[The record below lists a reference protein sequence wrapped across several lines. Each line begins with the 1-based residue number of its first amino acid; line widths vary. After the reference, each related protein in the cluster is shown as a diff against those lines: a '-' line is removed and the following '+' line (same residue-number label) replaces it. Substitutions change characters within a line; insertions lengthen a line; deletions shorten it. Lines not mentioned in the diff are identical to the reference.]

1 MSNIN
6 TLLIEIGTEELPPS
20 GLDIL
25 ANRFLSEI
33 TQRFLA
39 QKIPFGEAEA
49 FVSPRRIAARIMD
62 VPLQQPDFTAQ
73 KRGPQLKSAFK
84 DGEPTRAAQGFAK
97 SCQVEVSDLKKLE
110 TEQGAW
116 LIFEQAIS
124 GQPLSALLPKIITDS
139 LEALPAPK
147 KMRWGDS
154 DWAFI
159 RPIHWITIVH
169 GDQEIACEILGFT
182 SQAYTYGHRYH
193 FPDKVKINHADNYL
207 NVLRDVKVLADHKE
221 RKDIIVRTSKEL
233 AQKAQGLA
241 VIDDDLLD
249 TVAGLVEWPVPLVA
263 SFHKDL
269 LKVPKE
275 ALISSMQGHQKC
287 FPIVD
292 TQNQLLPKF
301 ILVSNIEAPQTNHII
316 AGNEKVM
323 HARLEDA
330 KFFYTQDS
338 QKSLESH
345 VNALKSMTYQ
355 KSLGSLYEK
364 CQRIINLATYIA
376 SELNSNQQWAQRA
389 GLLCKADLVTHMV
402 FEFPELQGIMGY
414 YYALKDNEPE
424 EVAIALKEIYRPSHA
439 KDTLPQTSTGT
450 CLALAERLDTLIG
463 IFGVGLIPT
472 GEKDPYALRR
482 AAIGLLRIIIEKEL
496 KLDLKVLLTQ
506 AYKNL
511 KDAVKN
517 KDVVEQV
524 LQFCLDRYKVWH
536 QDQGITPQVIDA
548 VLSTNPTQPF
558 DMSRRTLA
566 VHHFQTLEVAQSL
579 ASANKRV
586 RNILEKNKIDF
597 DLKNLPEINR
607 DLLQESAEKAL
618 FDDIVKLKAE
628 TMPLIQSGEYQKALV
643 LLAQLKQPIDLFFDN
658 VLVMSKEDALKQNR
672 IHLLTHLYA
681 LFMQIAD
688 ISKLV
693 L

>member
-25 ANRFLSEI
+25 ANRFLHEI
-33 TQRFLA
+33 TQRFSA
-39 QKIPFGEAEA
+39 QNIPFGEAEA
-49 FVSPRRIAARIMD
+49 FISPRRIAARIAN

-84 DGEPTRAAQGFAK
+84 DGIPTKAAQGFAK
-97 SCQVEVSDLKKLE
+97 SCQVEVSDLQKLE

-116 LIFEQAIS
+116 LVFEQAIS
-124 GQPLSALLPKIITDS
+124 GKPLSALLPQIVTDS
-139 LEALPAPK
+139 LDTLPAPK

-169 GDQEIACEILGFT
+169 GDQVVECEILGFT

-207 NVLRDVKVLADHKE
+207 NVLRDVKVLADYKE
-221 RKDIIVRTSKEL
+221 RKEIIVRTSKEL
-233 AQKAQGLA
+233 AQKIQGLA

-249 TVAGLVEWPVPLVA
+249 TVTGLVEWPVPLIA
-263 SFHKDL
+263 SFDNDL
-269 LKVPKE
+269 LKIPKE

-292 TQNQLLPKF
+292 ANDKLLSKF
-301 ILVSNIEAPQTNHII
+301 ILVSNIESPETNHII

-345 VNALKSMTYQ
+345 VDALKNMTYQ
-355 KSLGSLYEK
+355 KSLGSLYNK
-364 CQRIINLATYIA
+364 CERITILASHIA
-376 SELNSNQQWAQRA
+376 AQLNSSQQWAERA
-389 GLLCKADLVTHMV
+389 GTLCKADLVTHMV

-414 YYALKDNEPE
+414 YYALKDNEPQ

-439 KDTLPQTSTGT
+439 KDDLPQTLTGT
-450 CLALAERLDTLIG
+450 CLALAERLDTLVG

-482 AAIGLLRIIIEKEL
+482 SAIGLLRILIEKEL
-496 KLDLKVLLTQ
+496 KLDLKILLTKT
-506 AYKNL
+506 YESL
-511 KDAVKN
+511 ESTVKN
-517 KDVVEQV
+517 ENVIEQV
-524 LQFCLDRYKVWH
+524 LQFCLDRYKSWY
-536 QDQGITPQVIDA
+536 QDQGVAPQVIDA
-548 VLSTNPTQPF
+548 VLSTYPTKPF
-558 DMSRRTLA
+558 DMSRRILA
-566 VHHFQTLEVAQSL
+566 VHHFQELEAAQSL

-597 DLKNLPEINR
+597 SLQNLPEINNE
-607 DLLQESAEKAL
+607 LLQESAEKDL
-618 FDDIVKLKAE
+618 FNEIIKLKK
-628 TMPLIQSGEYQKALV
+628 TTHPLIQAGEYQEALD

-658 VLVMSKEDALKQNR
+658 VLVMSKENALKQNR

-681 LFMQIAD
+681 LFMQTAD